1 MTDMMTLQDATRR
14 VRRAKVCL
22 DAAVT
27 CLELC
32 EGLDPEVIACLHANC
47 VIAEAI
53 QDAIGLLSA
62 VYGAPIIEW
71 IGSATFEDKGF
82 NPSITYHHE
91 RECLPGGEE

>member
-27 CLELC
+27 GLELC
-32 EGLDPEVIACLHANC
+32 EGLDPEVIACLHTNC
-47 VIAEAI
+47 VIAGAI

-62 VYGAPIIEW
+62 VYGAPIVEW
-71 IGSATFEDKGF
+71 IGEMGDMDDGSNA
-82 NPSITYHHE
+82 SLSHHE